1 MNRKIKIS
9 KNHGENVAAVIK
21 FLDINYIDKI
31 IELEKNIYY
40 DNSSFISRII
50 NKRSLIN
57 NKIHL
62 SKTFQKII

>member
-31 IELEKNIYY
+31 IELEKNIYE
-40 DNSSFISRII
+40 NLK
-50 NKRSLIN
+50 NKD
-57 NKIHL
+57 
-62 SKTFQKII
+62 